1 MYFTMTHLPLA
12 IVLHK
17 ALLFKIK
24 VVHQAL
30 RDTCL
35 FRTKRKY
42 STNGEQLLDTTM
54 S

>member
-1 MYFTMTHLPLA
+1 MTHLPLA

-17 ALLFKIK
+17 ALLFKIR
-24 VVHQAL
+24 VVHPAL
-30 RDTCL
+30 RDTYP

-42 STNGEQLLDTTM
+42 SMNGEQLLDITM